1 MTRLFSVLLVALFV
15 AAPAF
20 AHPGHDHKVTGT
32 IAVIHENHLEVTDAQ
47 GKTTAL
53 MLDAKTKILRGKAAV
68 KAADLKVGDRVVVT
82 AAESKGKDGKITL
95 MVKLIQVGA
104 AAQTKTAGAR

>member
-1 MTRLFSVLLVALFV
+1 MTRVFPMLLAALFI
-15 AAPAF
+15 AAPAI
-20 AHPGHDHKVTGT
+20 AHPGHEHKVMGT
-32 IAVIHENHLEVTDAQ
+32 IAAIHENHPEVKDAQ

-68 KAADLKVGDRVVVT
+68 NVADLKVGDRVVVT
-82 AAESKGKDGKITL
+82 AAESKGKDGKTTL

-104 AAQTKTAGAR
+104 AAPTKTSVTR